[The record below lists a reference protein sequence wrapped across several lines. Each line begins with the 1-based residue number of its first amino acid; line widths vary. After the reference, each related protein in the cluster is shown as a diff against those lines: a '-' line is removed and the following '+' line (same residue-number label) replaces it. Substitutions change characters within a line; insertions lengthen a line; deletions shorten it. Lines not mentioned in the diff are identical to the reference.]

1 MKKEKTPII
10 PISDGLQHQVRLFI
24 KAMEMV
30 SAIYGSSL
38 SHEEFMDKAEEFLC
52 ILQEDESAFDA
63 VADAQPIA

>member
-10 PISDGLQHQVRLFI
+10 PISDGPQHQVRLFI

-30 SAIYGSSL
+30 SAIFGSSL
-38 SHEEFMDKAEEFLC
+38 SHEEFVDKAEEFLC

-63 VADAQPIA
+63 IAEA

>member
-1 MKKEKTPII
+1 MKKEKTPTI

-30 SAIYGSSL
+30 SAIFGSSL
-38 SHEEFMDKAEEFLC
+38 SHEEFVDKAEEFLC

-63 VADAQPIA
+63 IAEA

>member
-63 VADAQPIA
+63 VADA